1 MRQCPAVNRGIAP
14 LHAPAPARLSETN
27 LCSSRL
33 IVKFGRQSPR
43 SGASPF
49 TRIPPRC
56 RKKARAAP
64 AAADDDDDDEE
75 EEEEEEDRG
84 PSAALLP
91 CALLLRDRGPFNFP
105 EGGTCRKKN

>member
-1 MRQCPAVNRGIAP
+1 MRQRPAVTRGIAP

-56 RKKARAAP
+56 RKSRAAP
-64 AAADDDDDDEE
+64 AAADEDDEE
-75 EEEEEEDRG
+75 EEDDRG

-91 CALLLRDRGPFNFP
+91 CALLLPDRGPFNFP
-105 EGGTCRKKN
+105 EGGT